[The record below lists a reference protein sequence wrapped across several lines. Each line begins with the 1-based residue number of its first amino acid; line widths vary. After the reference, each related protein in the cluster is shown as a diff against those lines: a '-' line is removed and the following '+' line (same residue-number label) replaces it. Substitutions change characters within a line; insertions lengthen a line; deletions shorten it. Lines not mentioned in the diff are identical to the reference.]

1 MFREGAGR
9 VNDGTMEE
17 RVGGAQVGGATR
29 KGFQI
34 MKWLYRSVLAWV
46 TGAWGAAELRAAKA
60 VEGTRDVGQVYAEFC
75 SGCHGE
81 DLAGG
86 KGGSL
91 IDAKWEHGADDEKIA
106 RSILDGYPQAGMPA
120 FRGAIH
126 DAEVRALV
134 AYIREVATR
143 RTDPQPGEEALL
155 PQGVLPSEE
164 HAFRFEVVAEGLD
177 VPWSLTFLPGGRM
190 LVTERVGRL
199 RVIENGA
206 LKEEPVRGLPKTI
219 LVRDEAGLMSV
230 VADPDY
236 AENGW
241 IYLSFSDHGP
251 NETAMTKVIRGR
263 LRDGALVDQENV
275 FAIPP
280 NDYQQSSVLFG
291 GRLAFHGEYLF
302 ISVGERGMEE
312 FTTGAA
318 QDLSVPNGKIH
329 RVYHDGS
336 VPADNPF
343 AGQPGKFGSIWAYG
357 VRNPQGLAINDAG
370 EVWETEHGPRG
381 GDELNRI
388 ERGKNYGWPVVTRGM
403 NYNGTPVSEKKEAEG
418 MENPVID
425 WTPSIAASQIEFYRG
440 DKFPRWKGHLLVGS
454 LAQQKFLRVVVEGSR
469 VVHYE
474 EVFKR
479 LGRIRDIKTGPD
491 GMIYLAIERI
501 GKPGAIVRMVP
512 AEGE

>member
-1 MFREGAGR
+1 MCVASGLC
-9 VNDGTMEE
+9 V
-17 RVGGAQVGGATR
+17 
-29 KGFQI
+29 
-34 MKWLYRSVLAWV
+34 
-46 TGAWGAAELRAAKA
+46 AELRAAKA
-60 VEGTRDVGQVYAEFC
+60 VEGTRDVSQVYAEFC

-81 DLAGG
+81 DLRGG
-86 KGGSL
+86 KAASL
-91 IDAKWEHGADDEKIA
+91 IDGKWKHGAGDEEMV
-106 RSILDGYPQAGMPA
+106 RSILDGYPQEGMPG
-120 FRGAIH
+120 FRGAIQE
-126 DAEVRALV
+126 AEALALV
-134 AYIREVATR
+134 AYIREVGTR
-143 RTDPQPGEEALL
+143 QADPQPEEEAAL
-155 PQGVLPSEE
+155 PAGVLKSEE
-164 HAFRFEVVAEGLD
+164 HAFRLEVVAEGFD
-177 VPWSLTFLPGGRM
+177 VPWSLTFLPDGRM
-190 LVTERVGRL
+190 LVTERAGRL
-199 RVIENGA
+199 RVIEEGK
-206 LKEEPVRGLPKTI
+206 LKEEAVGGLPETI

-230 VADPDY
+230 VAHPEY

-263 LRDGALVDQENV
+263 LREGALVDQENV
-275 FAIPP
+275 FAIPAS
-280 NDYQQSSVLFG
+280 DYQQSSVLFG
-291 GRLAFHGEYLF
+291 GRLAFHGEHLF

-336 VPADNPF
+336 VPTDNPF

-357 VRNPQGLAINDAG
+357 VRNPQGLAINEAG

-440 DKFPRWKGHLLVGS
+440 DKFPRWKGQLLVGS
-454 LAQQKFLRVVVEGSR
+454 LAQQKFLRVVVEGTR

-491 GMIYLAIERI
+491 GLIYLAIERI
-501 GKPGAIVRMVP
+501 GKPGMIVRMVP
-512 AEGE
+512 AEGEE

>member
-1 MFREGAGR
+1 MRWF
-9 VNDGTMEE
+9 
-17 RVGGAQVGGATR
+17 
-29 KGFQI
+29 F
-34 MKWLYRSVLAWV
+34 RSVMMCVASGLSV
-46 TGAWGAAELRAAKA
+46 AELCAAKA
-60 VEGTRDVGQVYAEFC
+60 VEGTRDVGAVYAEFC

-86 KGGSL
+86 KAGSL
-91 IDAKWEHGADDEKIA
+91 IDAKWEHGADDEQLA
-106 RSILDGYPQAGMPA
+106 RSILDGYPREGMPG
-120 FRGAIH
+120 FRGAIQ
-126 DAEVRALV
+126 DAEVLALV

-143 RTDPQPGEEALL
+143 QVDPQPEEEAVL
-155 PQGVLPSEE
+155 PRGVLQSEE
-164 HAFRFEVVAEGLD
+164 HAFRLEVVAEGFD
-177 VPWSLTFLPGGRM
+177 VPWSLTFLPDGRM

-199 RVIENGA
+199 RVIEDGT
-206 LKEEPVRGLPKTI
+206 LKDEPVRGLPETI

-230 VADPDY
+230 VAHPNY

-263 LRDGALVDQENV
+263 LRDGALVEQENV

-280 NDYQQSSVLFG
+280 GEYQQSSVLFG
-291 GRLAFHGEYLF
+291 GRLAFHGEHLF

-357 VRNPQGLAINDAG
+357 VRNPQGLAVNEAG
-370 EVWETEHGPRG
+370 ELWETEHGPRG

-388 ERGKNYGWPVVTRGM
+388 ERGKNYGWPVATRGM

-440 DKFPRWKGHLLVGS
+440 DKFPRWKGQLFVGS
-454 LAQQKFLRVVVEGSR
+454 LAQQKFLRVVVEGTR

-501 GKPGAIVRMVP
+501 GKLGMIVRMVP
-512 AEGE
+512 AD

>member
-1 MFREGAGR
+1 MRFHFAIGL
-9 VNDGTMEE
+9 M
-17 RVGGAQVGGATR
+17 
-29 KGFQI
+29 
-34 MKWLYRSVLAWV
+34 
-46 TGAWGAAELRAAKA
+46 AWGMAAGGELRAAKA
-60 VEGTRDVGQVYAEFC
+60 VPGARDVGTVYAEFC

-86 KGGSL
+86 KAGSL
-91 IDAKWEHGADDEKIA
+91 IDGQWKHGGGDAELL
-106 RSILDGYPQAGMPA
+106 RSIFDGYPRDGMPA
-120 FRGAIH
+120 FREALNEAEGA
-126 DAEVRALV
+126 ALI
-134 AYIREVATR
+134 AFIREVGTR
-143 RTDPQPGEEALL
+143 KVDPQPKEEAAL
-155 PQGVLPSEE
+155 PAGVQRSEE
-164 HAFRFEVVAEGLD
+164 HAYRFEVIASGLD
-177 VPWSLTFLPGGRM
+177 VPWSLTFLSDGRI

-199 RVIENGA
+199 RVIENGVLQA
-206 LKEEPVRGLPKTI
+206 EPVGGLPKTI
-219 LVRDEAGLMSV
+219 MVRDEAGLMSV
-230 VADPDY
+230 VAHPDH

-263 LRDGALVDQENV
+263 LRDGELVDQENV
-275 FAIPP
+275 LAIPRSE
-280 NDYQQSSVLFG
+280 YQPSSVLFG
-291 GRLAFHGEYLF
+291 GRLAFHGEHLF

-336 VPADNPF
+336 VPEDNPF
-343 AGQPGKFGSIWAYG
+343 AGVPGKFGSIWAYG
-357 VRNPQGLAINDAG
+357 VRNPQGLAINERG

-388 ERGKNYGWPVVTRGM
+388 ERGKNYGWPAVTRGM
-403 NYNGTPVSEKKEAEG
+403 NYNGTPISEKKEAPG

-425 WTPSIAASQIEFYRG
+425 WTPSIAVSQIEFYRG
-440 DKFPRWKGHLLVGS
+440 EAFPRWKGQLFVGS
-454 LAQQKFLRVVVEGSR
+454 LAQQKFLRVVVDGPR

-491 GMIYLAIERI
+491 GLLYLAIERI
-501 GKPGAIVRMVP
+501 GKPGMVVRMVP
-512 AEGE
+512 AD